1 MIKKSKQHLKSV
13 NESYLEHMHVAFK
26 VSYNMLYESL
36 FALIHGLIPGVYFKI
51 ARASKLKNFMN
62 LSIKRDNNNN
72 NLIKNIK
79 VND

>member
-13 NESYLEHMHVAFK
+13 NGKYLEHMHVAFK
-26 VSYNMLYESL
+26 VNYNMLYGSL
-36 FALIHGLIPGVYFKI
+36 LTLFHGLITGLFQI

-62 LSIKRDNNNN
+62 LSIKRDNNNK